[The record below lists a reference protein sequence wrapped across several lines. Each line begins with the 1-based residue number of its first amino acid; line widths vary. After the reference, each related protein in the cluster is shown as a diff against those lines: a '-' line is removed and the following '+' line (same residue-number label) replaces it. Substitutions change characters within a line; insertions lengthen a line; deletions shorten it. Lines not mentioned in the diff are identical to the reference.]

1 MPRNASAALA
11 ALFCLLSGPLLFAAR
26 PTRPAHPAPR
36 YAASEPHLRASRD
49 RSIRRPLLASTRH
62 SARHQA
68 SRHHATSGKKA
79 VSSEKKAVSHLTPQ
93 RKTASRATLASHHS
107 RQHSKAPDAPHE
119 EASFLARSAR
129 AAAERRSHNADTEAS
144 AAAELRA
151 QLDKIEPDG
160 SLLPAARTLSLYDE
174 RGRLIVPAPMR
185 GSREVL
191 LHQNQMADQEG
202 LARVQDDE
210 DLDHLRTARLL
221 VPLPASD
228 ALRVDARLP
237 EDRRYSR
244 PWTAVFLAALSRDF
258 YASFHSPLQ
267 VDSAVRTVDVQKH
280 LVRVNGNA
288 APAEGETASPH
299 LTGQAVD
306 IAKRGL
312 TLAEIAWL
320 RLYLQP
326 LMDAGKIDV
335 EEEFRQACFHISVY
349 KKYVP
354 AAATRLSVATT
365 ASSPDAEP

>member
-1 MPRNASAALA
+1 MMMHRNASAALA

-36 YAASEPHLRASRD
+36 YATSEPHLRASRE
-49 RSIRRPLLASTRH
+49 RSVRAPLIASTRH
-62 SARHQA
+62 PARQNA
-68 SRHHATSGKKA
+68 SSRHATARK
-79 VSSEKKAVSHLTPQ
+79 
-93 RKTASRATLASHHS
+93 KTASRAVP
-107 RQHSKAPDAPHE
+107 QKKKAARITPAAHLSTRRRVRPTPQDN
-119 EASFLARSAR
+119 STFIARSVR
-129 AAAERRSHNADTEAS
+129 AAAERRNRNEDTDAF
-144 AAAELRA
+144 AAAELRTR
-151 QLDKIEPDG
+151 LDRMDSETP
-160 SLLPAARTLSLYDE
+160 LLPAARTLSLYDD

-191 LHQNQMADQEG
+191 LHQNEMADRAG
-202 LARVQDDE
+202 LTRIQDDD
-210 DLDHLRTARLL
+210 DLDQMRSARLL

-237 EDRRYSR
+237 ADRRYSR
-244 PWTAVFLAALSRDF
+244 PWTAIFLAAMSRDF

-288 APAEGETASPH
+288 APAQGETASPH

-349 KKYVP
+349 KNYVP
-354 AAATRLSVATT
+354 AAAARLSVAAT
-365 ASSPDAEP
+365 AAPPDAEP

>member
-1 MPRNASAALA
+1 MHRNASAALA
-11 ALFCLLSGPLLFAAR
+11 ALLCLVSGPLLFAAR

-36 YAASEPHLRASRD
+36 YATSEPHLRGSRE
-49 RSIRRPLLASTRH
+49 RSARAPLIASTRH
-62 SARHQA
+62 PARQKA
-68 SRHHATSGKKA
+68 SRRHATSQKKT
-79 VSSEKKAVSHLTPQ
+79 VSSAIPQ
-93 RKTASRATLASHHS
+93 RKKAARIAPAAHVSTRHRAARLAP
-107 RQHSKAPDAPHE
+107 QGDAT
-119 EASFLARSAR
+119 FLARSAR
-129 AAAERRSHNADTEAS
+129 AAAERRYRNDDTDAS
-144 AAAELRA
+144 AVAAELRA
-151 QLDKIEPDG
+151 RLDQMDPDG
-160 SLLPAARTLSLYDE
+160 SLLPAARTLSLYDD

-191 LHQNQMADQEG
+191 LHQNEMADRAG
-202 LARVQDDE
+202 LTRIQDDD
-210 DLDHLRTARLL
+210 DLDQMRSARLL
-221 VPLPASD
+221 VPLPASG

-237 EDRRYSR
+237 QDRRYSR

-312 TLAEIAWL
+312 TLAEVAWL

-349 KKYVP
+349 KNYVP
-354 AAATRLSVATT
+354 AAAARLSVAAT
-365 ASSPDAEP
+365 AAQPDAEP